1 MLNLFESED
10 TINNFFNLLSMKNI
24 LVLTSN
30 EAQLESILNA
40 SKTWGDE
47 DLALLPVEDENEAV
61 SIALNDSADLLI
73 CDVAA
78 RTRSE
83 IDKLYKFT
91 YSIPYVPCIAIIN
104 SKTHKTEDL
113 LKVGATCSLET
124 PYHPLEL
131 YRWTFELLEMST
143 SSVIK
148 GIPIHSLVQ
157 MLESEGKTCT
167 LKVKSEKDVGYL
179 FLENGNVVSAEHGPL
194 TKDDA
199 VYSIL
204 ALENSLIEIKHY
216 NGLREREIHQ
226 SAMSL
231 IMEALRLIDERKNL
245 QQTQEQKHK
254 ARLDLK
260 HFTPASNSIEAEI
273 GAKLKLEIEECT
285 TPLMSNL
292 VGIVPGQSIL
302 STVSQNGEDLNTI
315 LKKDRKVVVRYLHLG
330 KLCLFKTR
338 IQDIITDPSHL
349 LFLEF
354 PSVIFYHELR
364 KEKRIKIFVPSIIKA
379 EEHSE
384 FYSVI
389 KDLSVLGCLCEIKAK
404 LNAPFPDFNIG
415 DIVTI
420 KLLLPGID
428 EKELVSGIIRN
439 LKRTSD
445 QLRLG
450 IQFDNPSDKLKG
462 AIENYL
468 KILQNVI

>member
-1 MLNLFESED
+1 
-10 TINNFFNLLSMKNI
+10 MKNI
-24 LVLTSN
+24 LLLTSN
-30 EAQLESILNA
+30 ESQLESIVNTC
-40 SKTWGDE
+40 KTWGDE
-47 DLALLPVEDENEAV
+47 DLSFIPVEDENEAV

-104 SKTHKTEDL
+104 SKIHKAEDL
-113 LKVGATCSLET
+113 LKVGVSCCLET

-131 YRWTFELLEMST
+131 YRWTFELLEVST

-157 MLESEGKTCT
+157 MLETEGKTCT
-167 LKVKSEKDVGYL
+167 LKVKSEKDAGFL
-179 FLENGNVVSAEHGPL
+179 FVKNGSIVSAEHGPL

-199 VYSIL
+199 VYSVL
-204 ALENSLIEIKHY
+204 ALENSLVEIKHY
-216 NGLREREIHQ
+216 NGLRKRDIHQ
-226 SAMSL
+226 NAMSL
-231 IMEALRLIDERKNL
+231 IMEALRLQDERKNL
-245 QQTQEQKHK
+245 QETQEQKHK

-260 HFTPASNSIEAEI
+260 QFTPASSSIEAEI
-273 GAKLKLEIEECT
+273 GAKLKLEIEECEK
-285 TPLMSNL
+285 PLMSSL
-292 VGIVPGQSIL
+292 VGIVPGQYIL
-302 STVSQNGEDLNTI
+302 LTVSQNDGDLPSI
-315 LKKDRKVVVRYLHLG
+315 LKKDREVVVRYLNLG

-338 IQDIITDPSHL
+338 IKDRITAPSHL

-364 KEKRIKIFVPSIIKA
+364 KQKRIKIFVPSIIKPD
-379 EEHSE
+379 EDKE

-389 KDLSVLGCLCEIKAK
+389 RDLSILGCLCEIKAK
-404 LNAPFPDFNIG
+404 LNSPFPDFNIG

-420 KLLLPGID
+420 NCLLPGLD
-428 EKELVSGIIRN
+428 EKELVKGIIRN
-439 LKRTSD
+439 LKKTSD

-450 IQFDNPSDKLKG
+450 IQFDNPSDKVKG

-468 KILQNVI
+468 KILKNVV